1 MMRHLQGIRS
11 RWAICSRLRWESW
24 GCGVSAWC
32 TTPPGF
38 PPETTTNSH
47 RLRIP
52 CRCLII
58 ILGSIFLISL
68 IIILCSILLI
78 SLIIILGSIILIS
91 LIIII
96 LFINLLL
103 IIYSSSQA

>member
-1 MMRHLQGIRS
+1 M
-11 RWAICSRLRWESW
+11 W
-24 GCGVSAWC
+24 CGTPGWY

-58 ILGSIFLISL
+58 ILGSIFLINL

-96 LFINLLL
+96 LFINLLI